1 MLIILLVF
9 SVLKLSSRKGEERGG
24 NIVSPSLIYKDWRN
38 ITSPA
43 QKPAKLVFSPKTDV
57 KLKRLVG
64 SKDYAHRKNGTLS
77 MRHTLSFSYKNH
89 SKAKAP
95 NPHRYLLTM

>member
-9 SVLKLSSRKGEERGG
+9 SVLKPSSLKGEERGG
-24 NIVSPSLIYKDWRN
+24 NIVSRPSSYKDWRN

-43 QKPAKLVFSPKTDV
+43 QKPAKLVFSPQTDV
-57 KLKRLVG
+57 NLKRLVG
-64 SKDYAHRKNGTLS
+64 SKDYAHKEWDLVNVT
-77 MRHTLSFSYKNH
+77 H
-89 SKAKAP
+89 SVLQLQKSLKSKAP